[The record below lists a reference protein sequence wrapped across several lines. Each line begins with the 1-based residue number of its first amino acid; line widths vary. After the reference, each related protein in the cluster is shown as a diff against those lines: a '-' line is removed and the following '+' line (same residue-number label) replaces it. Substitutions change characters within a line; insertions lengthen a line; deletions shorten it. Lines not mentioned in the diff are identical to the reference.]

1 MLTNPKTRLGVA
13 MLAFFAFLGIFGPML
28 APYDPGKR
36 SQDLLQAPS
45 GKHWLGTTH
54 LGQDIFSQILVGAR
68 SILFVGFVAGAIA
81 TVVSVVI
88 GVTAGYLT
96 GAAAESMSALANVV
110 LVIPA
115 LPLIIIVTTAIPNGG
130 DTAVALVIGFTSWA
144 WGARLLRAQ
153 TLSLRNRDFV
163 VAAKASG
170 ESTWRIVGF
179 EILPNLTAII
189 ASSFVG
195 TVLFAVGIEVALA
208 FIGVAGM
215 SQWNWG
221 VILYWAAD
229 RAGHAAGRL
238 VVVRPHRPADR
249 AAGHVAVAGRTS
261 ASTRSSTPACAP
273 AARPCAPPS
282 AASARRSASRRSS
295 GPRTPRT
302 WRPRSPRP
310 CPTSRQRRSGG
321 EHPEHREPVG
331 HRPGRQHRSPSWRSG
346 TWTSTTATAPAPSAP
361 SATSR

>member
-1 MLTNPKTRLGVA
+1 MFANPKTRIGVA
-13 MLAFFAFLGIFGPML
+13 MLAFFAFLGIFGAVL

-36 SQDLLQAPS
+36 SNDLLQGPS
-45 GKHWLGTTH
+45 AKHWLGTTH

-88 GVTAGYLT
+88 GVSAGYLT

-115 LPLIIIVTTAIPNGG
+115 LPLIIIVTTAVPNGG

-170 ESTWRIVGF
+170 ESTWRIIGF

-189 ASSFVG
+189 AASFIG

-208 FIGVAGM
+208 FIGVSGM

-221 VILYWAAD
+221 VILYWAETELAIQQGAWWWYIPTGLLIALLGTALSLVNFGID
-229 RAGHAAGRL
+229 EIVNPRLRTGGKTLRTPSGKVRQKVGFTPVIRPRDAVNLATPVAAG
-238 VVVRPHRPADR
+238 V
-249 AAGHVAVAGRTS
+249 
-261 ASTRSSTPACAP
+261 TPL
-273 AARPCAPPS
+273 S
-282 AASARRSASRRSS
+282 DI
-295 GPRTPRT
+295 
-302 WRPRSPRP
+302 
-310 CPTSRQRRSGG
+310 
-321 EHPEHREPVG
+321 EIEEVG
-331 HRPGRQHRSPSWRSG
+331 Q
-346 TWTSTTATAPAPSAP
+346 
-361 SATSR
+361 